1 MNDSPVD
8 GHKLGKVIDRKRR
21 EVMSNQI
28 NMELKSRIEDV
39 LEQTKNEDEPEKG
52 VLLN

>member
-1 MNDSPVD
+1 M
-8 GHKLGKVIDRKRR
+8 GKVIERKRR

-28 NMELKSRIEDV
+28 NMELKNRIEDA